1 MLYHSDQYE
10 RIRMVSELTY
20 DLSNVLYIYIND
32 VVNILIV
39 YLCVYR
45 ANLKIVIAQSGNC
58 AGY

>member
-1 MLYHSDQYE
+1 
-10 RIRMVSELTY
+10 MVSELTY
-20 DLSNVLYIYIND
+20 DLSNVLYIYIYIND